1 MKVSQL
7 VISLLVLLMGVGL
20 IMYSADQQQVMDVLV
35 ATHGGGPQ
43 VADADAT
50 GLRKLNSDLDAEVAR
65 ISGERSAA
73 IEATE
78 GARVEMRDARDKR
91 NDAEAKLAADKA
103 ENEELKVKVESA
115 TKSAVQLRDTYNA
128 ALTKLKSEGS
138 LDADTSDLGALVE
151 AVKAVVD
158 RENARKKDLETQLEE
173 EKVVREAATEK
184 LAKEKV
190 ELNRIN
196 GINDRFFKD
205 YMKNGDEFALL
216 AVDMRWRFVAFKV
229 GADSGLVAGD
239 TTPLLVKRGPVEVVK
254 LRIISIKDGMVTAE
268 FDPKTLAPGIRP
280 QVGDLVFRQKP
291 LGS

>member
-103 ENEELKVKVESA
+103 ENEDLKVKVESA
-115 TKSAVQLRDTYNA
+115 TKTAIQLRDTYNA
-128 ALTKLKSEGS
+128 ALAKLKSEGS

-196 GINDRFFKD
+196 GINERFFKD

-229 GADSGLVAGD
+229 GTDSGLVAGD

-268 FDPKTLAPGIRP
+268 FDPKTLAPGVRP